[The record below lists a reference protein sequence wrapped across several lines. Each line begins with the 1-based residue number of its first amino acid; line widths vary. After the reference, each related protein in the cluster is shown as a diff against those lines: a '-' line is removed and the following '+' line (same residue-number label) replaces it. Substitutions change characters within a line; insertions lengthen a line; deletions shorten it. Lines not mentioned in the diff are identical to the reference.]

1 MLNGESGK
9 GDTFRVLPSYNEGY
23 ERIFKMRKKP
33 VKKIAKKPI
42 KKIVKKPV
50 KSKLTNEQSR
60 YILLAADDIKESAS
74 LINKLL
80 DLFIKIRDSN
90 EFEVEDS
97 SVVDY
102 DVYDSSMRAPK
113 EDHKCWD
120 ILEDLLTYDTTSL
133 TSYEENLRNTLKK

>member
-1 MLNGESGK
+1 MINGESGK

-33 VKKIAKKPI
+33 VKKIAKTSI
-42 KKIVKKPV
+42 KKIPYISSTYIVKKPI

-80 DLFIKIRDSN
+80 EILCLF
-90 EFEVEDS
+90 
-97 SVVDY
+97 
-102 DVYDSSMRAPK
+102 
-113 EDHKCWD
+113 
-120 ILEDLLTYDTTSL
+120 L
-133 TSYEENLRNTLKK
+133 